1 MTFNNDMCVSTEAS
15 YAVGLLIFTFANE
28 LWSDR
33 GDVIQ
38 DQYD

>member
-1 MTFNNDMCVSTEAS
+1 MCICTYVA
-15 YAVGLLIFTFANE
+15 YAVGLLFVTFANE

-38 DQYD
+38 YPYD